1 MSRSRSFQAST
12 DSLLAFADASSPMVR
27 TSFSY
32 SRVVSWFNAKAPDFV
47 AVEQAQIVISGQTR
61 TVYALVAYKNG
72 QPDASILK
80 GDLPC
85 PDMCLPPPPSGSLP
99 TGISGVPG
107 YNTFDQSDFSALLAH
122 IATQQWTYLD
132 ILQAKVDQ
140 SSSINSLAACGN
152 DGSSVRTQ
160 SADPVYVSVA
170 AV

>member
-27 TSFSY
+27 TTFSY
-32 SRVVSWFNAKAPDFV
+32 SRVASWFSAKDPDFV
-47 AVEQAQIVISGQTR
+47 AVDQAQVVISGLTR
-61 TVYALVAYKNG
+61 TVYALVAYKSG
-72 QPDASILK
+72 QPDATILK

-107 YNTFDQSDFSALLAH
+107 YNTFDKEDFSALLDH
-122 IATQQWTYLD
+122 IDTQQWAYLD

-140 SSSINSLAACGN
+140 SSSVNSLAACGN
-152 DGSSVRTQ
+152 DGSAVRTQ
-160 SADPVYVSVA
+160 SGDPVYVSVS